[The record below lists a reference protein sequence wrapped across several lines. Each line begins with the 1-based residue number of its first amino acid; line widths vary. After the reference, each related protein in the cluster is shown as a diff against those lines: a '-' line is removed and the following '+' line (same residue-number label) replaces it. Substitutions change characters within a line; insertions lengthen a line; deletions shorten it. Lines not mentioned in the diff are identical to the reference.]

1 MKSLFIVS
9 LAGLGIVMATVAA
22 SSGAVI
28 DFTGGTV
35 TMADGTGPFVTTSGN
50 DLYVPTDF
58 YVENGFK
65 LDFINSVASAGEFI
79 GDYYGPDASGNW
91 NDVIHGHW
99 APNHGT
105 MTAVEITKVGGGT
118 FDLNYFILTSN
129 TIIGGGDAQGTELAY
144 INAWVGGVNT
154 YSQLLDPESWGWD
167 GVHNPGPLQN
177 DPQIYLGSE
186 FDAVDMVSFS
196 IDAIGGDVFCFGMD
210 EFYIDEAA
218 PPPEGV
224 PEPSTLIIWSL
235 LGALGITVG
244 WWRKRRTP

>member
-1 MKSLFIVS
+1 MKRLFFGS
-9 LAGLGIVMATVAA
+9 LAGLFIVMATVAA

-28 DFTGGTV
+28 DFTGGTA
-35 TMADGTGPFVTTSGN
+35 TMADGSGDIVTTSGN
-50 DLYVPTDF
+50 DFLVPADY

-65 LDFINSVASAGEFI
+65 LDFINSGTGDGEFI
-79 GDYYGPDASGNW
+79 GDYYGMDASGNW

-105 MTAVEITKVGGGT
+105 MTAIEITKVGGGT

-129 TIIGGGDAQGTELAY
+129 TINGGGAAQGTEKTY

-167 GVHNPGPLQN
+167 GVEPPSAFQN

-196 IDAIGGDVFCFGMD
+196 IDAVEGDVYCFGMD

-218 PPPEGV
+218 PPPQGV
-224 PEPSTLIIWSL
+224 PEPATLIIWSL

-244 WWRKRRTP
+244 WWRKRRTS